1 VSAWTCP
8 VAGTCGGCPW
18 LGRPYNEQLEAKR
31 AAFRAVW
38 TGAGLPAACVADL
51 PLASAGEWGLR
62 DRTDLAFR
70 RDGGRTV
77 LGLWSLDGGELVD
90 VGPCP
95 ALAPGL
101 RAFVQHL
108 ARDPLPLERAS
119 LRLRVG
125 PDGRH
130 GLWLDAANEDLKRL
144 LEEGQWLR
152 RRLDEGVVVEAGQR
166 RKPVV
171 DEGTR
176 LKLEKHA
183 RLEPWFQTWVSRCDA
198 AGARPDERAQQAAPL
213 QLFGPVG
220 GFTQP
225 SLAANRLLVADVVRR
240 ALEADAARWLELGAG
255 IGNFTLPL
263 ASLAAQPVV
272 VVENDLLAVLGL
284 QRGARAA
291 GLAERVEIARADL
304 ARADA
309 ELLGRLQQAEAVLAD
324 PPRSG
329 LGRVIEALD
338 VLPAETRPR
347 AFVYVS
353 CWAESLAA
361 DCADL
366 MAVGYEP
373 GPVTGVDQF
382 PHTPHGEW
390 VVSLNLTP

>member
-1 VSAWTCP
+1 MSGWTCA

-18 LGRPYNEQLEAKR
+18 LGRPYAEQLEDKR
-31 AAFRAVW
+31 AAFRAAW
-38 TGAGLPAACVADL
+38 TGAGLPAACVDEL
-51 PLASAGEWGLR
+51 PIASAGEWGLR

-70 RDGGRTV
+70 RDDQRAT
-77 LGLWSLDGGELVD
+77 LGLWSLDGNDLVD
-90 VGPCP
+90 VGACP

-101 RAFVQHL
+101 RAFVAHV
-108 ARDPLPLERAS
+108 ARDPLPLDRAS
-119 LRLRVG
+119 LRLRVA
-125 PDGRH
+125 PDGRR

-144 LEEGQWLR
+144 LDEGDWLR

-171 DEGTR
+171 DEGSR
-176 LKLEKHA
+176 LKLAKHA
-183 RLEPWFQTWVSRCDA
+183 RLEPWFQTWVAPRDV
-198 AGARPDERAQQAAPL
+198 GAPLAAPL
-213 QLFGPVG
+213 PLFGPVG

-225 SLAANRLLVADVVRR
+225 GVAANRLLVAEVLRR
-240 ALEADAARWLELGAG
+240 AREVGAARWLELGAG

-263 ASLAAQPVV
+263 ASSTPEPVV

-284 QRGARAA
+284 QRGAQAA
-291 GLAERVEIARADL
+291 GLADRVVVARADL

-309 ELLGRLQQAEAVLAD
+309 ELLGRLQEADAVLAD

-329 LGRVIEALD
+329 LGKVVDALD

-347 AFVYVS
+347 TFVYVS
-353 CWAESLAA
+353 CWAESLTA

-366 MAVGYEP
+366 AALGYGP

-390 VVSLNLTP
+390 VVTLRQG